1 MIRFLLD
8 EHVNPAI
15 QRQLRRLNSQIDVLR
30 VGEAE
35 APPKGML
42 DREILVWLE
51 QRNYILVTENRNTMP
66 AHFAAYLAA
75 GQHVPGILCIRPD
88 VTIGQIIDE
97 LYTIWYA
104 SSAEECRDRVQFIP
118 L

>member
-1 MIRFLLD
+1 M
-8 EHVNPAI
+8 
-15 QRQLRRLNSQIDVLR
+15 LR

-51 QRNYILVTENRNTMP
+51 QKGYILVTENRNTIL
-66 AHFAAYLAA
+66 AHFTAHLAA

-88 VTIGQIIDE
+88 ATIGQIIDE

-104 SSAEECRDRVQFIP
+104 SSAEEYRDRIQFIP
-118 L
+118 M